1 MRKGGGSLKQAQKM
15 SKRSFKNIA
24 VSYSML
30 LPFIL
35 LFLVFTILPI
45 VSAFFLSLTDFNML
59 EIPKFVGWRNFQ
71 RLFFE
76 DSVFLIALK
85 NTLIFALI
93 TGPLSYVLAFFFAWL
108 INEMPKRGR
117 VFLTVVFYA
126 PSVSG
131 NIYFLW
137 QYLFSGDSYGLVNGV
152 LIQLGLLSEPVLWL
166 TDPKYNLTIIIII
179 QLWLSLGVGFLA
191 FIAGLQSVDSSQ
203 YEAGAIDGIRNR
215 FQELWYL
222 TIPNMKDMM
231 LFGAVM
237 QIAGAFSVGA
247 ITQALSGGYM
257 SVSYSTLTIINHI
270 TDYGTVRYEMGYA
283 SAVAVILFLLVYGS
297 RKLIFRFLRW

>member
-1 MRKGGGSLKQAQKM
+1 MKQAQKM
-15 SKRSFKNIA
+15 SKRSLKNIA

-59 EIPKFVGWRNFQ
+59 ELPKLVGWRNFQ

-76 DSVFLIALK
+76 DSVFLTALK

-137 QYLFSGDSYGLVNGV
+137 QYLFSGDSYGLVNGF

-297 RKLIFRFLRW
+297 KKLIFRVLRW

>member
-1 MRKGGGSLKQAQKM
+1 MKTAKKSAKSAL
-15 SKRSFKNIA
+15 

-30 LPFIL
+30 LPFII
-35 LFLVFTILPI
+35 LFLIFTLLPI
-45 VSAFFLSLTDFNML
+45 ISAFMLSLTDFNML
-59 EIPKFVGWRNFQ
+59 EFPKFVGWRNFQ

-85 NTLIFALI
+85 NTLIFALV
-93 TGPLSYVLAFFFAWL
+93 TGPLSYILAFFFAWL

-117 VFLTVVFYA
+117 IFLTVVFYA

-137 QYLFSGDSYGLVNGV
+137 QYLFSSDSYGLVNGF
-152 LIQLGLLSEPVLWL
+152 LIQMGIISEPILWL
-166 TDPKYNLTIIIII
+166 TDPAYNLTIIIII

-191 FIAGLQSVDSSQ
+191 FIAGLQSVDVSQ

-222 TIPNMKDMM
+222 TIPNMRDML

-270 TDYGTVRYEMGYA
+270 TDFGTVRYEMGYS
-283 SAVAVILFLLVYGS
+283 SAIAVILFLLVYGS
-297 RKLIFRFLRW
+297 KRLIFRILKF

>member
-1 MRKGGGSLKQAQKM
+1 MKQAQKM

>member
-1 MRKGGGSLKQAQKM
+1 MKQTQKM
-15 SKRSFKNIA
+15 SKRSLKNIA

-59 EIPKFVGWRNFQ
+59 EFPEFVGWRNFQ

-76 DSVFLIALK
+76 DSVFLTALK
-85 NTLIFALI
+85 NTFIFALI

-137 QYLFSGDSYGLVNGV
+137 QYLFSGDSYGLVNGF

-297 RKLIFRFLRW
+297 KKLIFRVLRW

>member
-1 MRKGGGSLKQAQKM
+1 MKSKTKL
-15 SKRSFKNIA
+15 SKRAFRECA

-30 LPFIL
+30 LPFIA
-35 LFLVFTILPI
+35 LFLIFTLLPI
-45 VSAFFLSLTDFNML
+45 LSAFFLSLTDFNML
-59 EIPKFVGWRNFQ
+59 EIPRFVGWRNFQ

-76 DSVFLIALK
+76 DGVFLTALK
-85 NTLIFALI
+85 NTLIFALV
-93 TGPLSYVLAFFFAWL
+93 TGPLSYVLAFVFAWL
-108 INEMPKRGR
+108 INEMPKQVR

-137 QYLFSGDSYGLVNGV
+137 QYLFSGDSYGLVNGF
-152 LIQLGLLSEPVLWL
+152 LIQLGIVPEPILWL

-191 FIAGLQSVDSSQ
+191 FIAGLQSVDVSQ
-203 YEAGAIDGIRNR
+203 YEAGAIDGIQNR
-215 FQELWYL
+215 FQELWYI
-222 TIPNMKDMM
+222 TIPNMKDML

-237 QIAGAFSVGA
+237 QIAGAFSVGT

-283 SAVAVILFLLVYGS
+283 SAIAVVLFVLVYVS
-297 RKLIFRFLRW
+297 KRLIFRLLKW